1 MVESIIGIRGKDFVL
16 LGQDAN
22 TTKYGIHNMKF
33 DTNRL
38 FKLTNLIVGGYSTNK
53 HDQQHAQFYSIDY
66 LGAIILANVVAHGFC
81 QFFALT
87 IGDHL

>member
-1 MVESIIGIRGKDFVL
+1 MVESIISIRGKDFVL
-16 LGQDAN
+16 LAQDAN
-22 TTKYGIHNMKF
+22 TTKYA
-33 DTNRL
+33 
-38 FKLTNLIVGGYSTNK
+38 NLIVGDYSTNK
-53 HDQQHAQFYSIDY
+53 RDQQHAQFYSIDY